1 MYSKE
6 GGAENGISSRVS
18 IDVRMERDVEGRRG
32 SREPPVS
39 LRVSACNTCVCVCV
53 YVYIQMYKASWC
65 IWMRIITRMMSAN
78 HPKDRVRIVCVF
90 SCGEEG
96 HACLDMQCSP
106 SAGGAALAGQAGS
119 EGGWHPW
126 THGVKRGIIH
136 ATIIFWL
143 WIEINGAIM
152 NKWTRRGRESPVD

>member
-1 MYSKE
+1 MEYH
-6 GGAENGISSRVS
+6 RVS
-18 IDVRMERDVEGRRG
+18 RLTFEWKGTWKGEGDHA
-32 SREPPVS
+32 SRLFPYAS
-39 LRVSACNTCVCVCV
+39 LHATRVSVCVCV

-119 EGGWHPW
+119 EGG
-126 THGVKRGIIH
+126 
-136 ATIIFWL
+136 
-143 WIEINGAIM
+143 
-152 NKWTRRGRESPVD
+152 